1 MFKAG
6 IGNLVRG
13 LFSFGN
19 SESKNAK
26 TVKITVLGGIASFF
40 IVLVIIIGAVSY
52 LLGNVQKNVERVDN
66 LLKGGCILC
75 TNEELAQ
82 MKEDQFK
89 TKLNIIGDVFGAHVD
104 KVVLASTVLFQ
115 GDYYEVLD
123 AEYDKDFDEKS
134 FTEKVRNFLG
144 VLSVTGSTS
153 YDGITQSEI
162 DMLDSALIIMFNSNV
177 NDKYDEESYKNAL
190 INSGFGL
197 KSRVAKDEE
206 LEGVSFLEWLASKSE
221 YVASSIGDAA
231 ICVTKS
237 SWEKTVGVFH
247 SLPLINS
254 FSNQGNLVDAYNR
267 FTSTANIC
275 KYGFIGGT
283 FDDVRQMEEEL
294 DKMSEGSEKSA
305 QESKILGKKKEIAD
319 NIIEFAEFYKFLF
332 PEEEDT
338 CTYASSA
345 GTGDMTN
352 WRQTDERWGS
362 IPLGTGGLS
371 VAQAG
376 CTSTSMAYLIAKSGT
391 KLTVPSI
398 DPGVFV
404 KNASYISSN
413 LYWDSWTGI
422 APNFTTIS
430 RENSVSM
437 SNAVS
442 VLSNE
447 LNRPCGNNNQ
457 RFIILYLSLGHWV
470 AVDHIENNTVYVMD
484 PSYSESGLARL
495 EDTKKGHSLSSYN
508 SFCATDVTFGSTGSS
523 SSTGTSNLDYNS
535 VEYEKR
541 ILNLS
546 KYHQCGTNSIIKDL
560 TKNGINMC
568 NTGCGTASLMAAY
581 YMFTGEDFDT
591 EKFFNDAIEQG
602 YLSKSSGNN
611 AWYFQSPERAPL
623 FKANWGLSGQAIPR
637 GSNASET
644 MDNIISSL
652 KEGKKVLFHIRANN
666 GMYYSLSVGHYIL
679 LDHYDEK
686 TNQIYV
692 FDPYPDNN
700 PEREG
705 YKTSQWLVTNLIPYI
720 SSNAGTGMSAISS
733 DRVNGSNV
741 CYRPSGSMEDLT
753 DMLGRLEGMLGETCT
768 VRGQPG
774 YVARKIYADLAD
786 VGNSTAY
793 GITQKYGVYMADEIG
808 YTTFNS
814 DMSNG
819 CVEQSYIKEMA
830 IKYMETRVEDMRQY
844 FEEVSGGKKLEEYQ
858 YHALALINHHWPVG
872 SYHLMDELAELDDVR
887 SYEGYRLFLK
897 YNGLEGIF
905 GGIIR
910 REVEFHLFYNGNY
923 NAERDF
929 SHYNDPDTSY
939 YWSREYYNER
949 VKLYKSE

>member
-13 LFSFGN
+13 LFSSGN

-283 FDDVRQMEEEL
+283 FDDIRQMEDEL
-294 DKMSEGSEKSA
+294 EKMSEGSEKSA

-332 PEEEDT
+332 PQEEDT

-362 IPLGTGGLS
+362 IPLGAGGLT

-404 KNASYISSN
+404 KNASYTSSN

-457 RFIILYLSLGHWV
+457 RFVILYLSLGHWI
-470 AVDHIENNTVYVMD
+470 ALDHIENGTIYVMD
-484 PSYSESGLARL
+484 PSYSETGLARIQ
-495 EDTKKGHSLSSYN
+495 DTAKGHSLSSYN
-508 SFCATDVTFGSTGSS
+508 SFCATDVAFGSSGSS
-523 SSTGTSNLDYNS
+523 SSSSSNFNYKSDEYKKRLTVLPKYYQLGSTSA
-535 VEYEKR
+535 
-541 ILNLS
+541 
-546 KYHQCGTNSIIKDL
+546 IKNIPVQS
-560 TKNGINMC
+560 TFMSNV
-568 NTGCGTASLMAAY
+568 GCGTASLMGAY

-591 EKFFNDAIEQG
+591 VKFVNDAIQEG
-602 YLSKSSGNN
+602 YLDATGGSGSKFNSPSNTP
-611 AWYFQSPERAPL
+611 YFTSQ
-623 FKANWGLSGQAIPR
+623 WGLSGQQIDI
-637 GSNASET
+637 N
-644 MDNIISSL
+644 MDSIINSL
-652 KEGKKVLFHIRANN
+652 KEGKKILCLIAGNKSAV
-666 GMYYSLSVGHYIL
+666 YPTTYGHFIL
-679 LDHYDEK
+679 LDHYNEE
-686 TNQIYV
+686 TNQIFV
-692 FDPYPDNN
+692 FDPN
-700 PEREG
+700 PFNSSGIDREG
-705 YKTSQWLVTNLIPYI
+705 YKDISFLNRYLLPYLVNTQ
-720 SSNAGTGMSAISS
+720 AISS

-741 CYRPSGSMEDLT
+741 CYRPSGSIADLT

-768 VRGQPG
+768 VRGKEG

-786 VGNSTAY
+786 VGYSTAY
-793 GITQKYGVYMADEIG
+793 GITQKYGVYMANEVG
-808 YTTFNS
+808 YTTFDS